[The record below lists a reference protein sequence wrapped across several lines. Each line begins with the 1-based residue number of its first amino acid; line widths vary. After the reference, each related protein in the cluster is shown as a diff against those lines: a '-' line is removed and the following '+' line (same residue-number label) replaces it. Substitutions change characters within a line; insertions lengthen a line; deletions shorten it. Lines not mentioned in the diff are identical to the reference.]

1 MVVTSPLQVKKQP
14 LPITLLMA
22 DGSRRGGTIY
32 LERVSEH
39 HSGPQTIGQ
48 LMNDG
53 SPLLYFQEG
62 GDRFQLVSK
71 SLIAAVQARLVDDA
85 EGFEEQIPVVARLIG
100 GHVLQGKLFI
110 EPGHH
115 RPSDGITDGWLRIDS
130 AAGPHWINAT
140 LVTALDL

>member
-1 MVVTSPLQVKKQP
+1 MTSPLQVKKRP
-14 LPITLLMA
+14 IPITLLMA

-39 HSGPQTIGQ
+39 RSGPQTVGQ
-48 LMNDG
+48 LMSDH
-53 SPLLYFQEG
+53 STLLYFQEG

-71 SLIAAVQARLVDDA
+71 ALIAAVQARLVDETDS
-85 EGFEEQIPVVARLIG
+85 FEEEISVVARLIG

-115 RPSDGITDGWLRIDS
+115 RPSDGIADGWLKIETS
-130 AAGPHWINAT
+130 AGLHWINTT